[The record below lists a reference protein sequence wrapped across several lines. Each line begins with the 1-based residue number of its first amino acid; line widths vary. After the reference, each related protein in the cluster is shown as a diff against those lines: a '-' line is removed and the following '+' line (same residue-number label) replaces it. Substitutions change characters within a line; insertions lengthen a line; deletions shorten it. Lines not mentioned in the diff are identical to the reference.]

1 MKLSLFSLALLL
13 STTAM
18 AQQRKEI
25 VLSDDWQFSR
35 DGQSWQSVSVPHD
48 WAISGPFDKKWD
60 LQVVRIEQNG
70 EKEATEKSGRS
81 GSLPWIGKGHY
92 KRRLTIPAGYHHA
105 ELLFDGAM
113 AEPRVRVNGREAGY
127 WAYGYNTFRLDITP
141 LVKQGDS
148 EPTAMRKD
156 NLLEVDLQN
165 VEESSRWY
173 PGAGIYRPVT
183 LVLTDE
189 NWIDPWAT
197 FIRTTQLSAQEATVQ
212 VTAAVGGSLDNG
224 MAFEVELRDRLGR
237 IVAQEHASDVNSHG
251 EAELTLRVASPQA
264 WSPESPYLY
273 KATVRFM
280 HYGKVVDQI
289 TRNVGLRTVSV
300 SKEGGFRLNGVTR
313 KLKGVCLHHDLGPL
327 GAAVNKA
334 AIIRQIRTMKDMGCD
349 AIRTAH
355 NMPSQMQMDVCQ
367 VQERLR
373 PLLQGVERPRY

>member
-48 WAISGPFDKKWD
+48 WAIGGPFDKKWD

-81 GSLPWIGKGHY
+81 GALPWLGKGHY
-92 KRRLTIPAGYHHA
+92 KRSLMIPAGYRHA
-105 ELLFDGAM
+105 ELVFDGAM

-141 LVKQGDS
+141 LVKQGGS

-189 NWIDPWAT
+189 NWIDPWGT
-197 FIRTTQLSAQEATVQ
+197 FIRTNL
-212 VTAAVGGSLDNG
+212 
-224 MAFEVELRDRLGR
+224 
-237 IVAQEHASDVNSHG
+237 
-251 EAELTLRVASPQA
+251 
-264 WSPESPYLY
+264 
-273 KATVRFM
+273 
-280 HYGKVVDQI
+280 
-289 TRNVGLRTVSV
+289 
-300 SKEGGFRLNGVTR
+300 
-313 KLKGVCLHHDLGPL
+313 
-327 GAAVNKA
+327 
-334 AIIRQIRTMKDMGCD
+334 
-349 AIRTAH
+349 
-355 NMPSQMQMDVCQ
+355 
-367 VQERLR
+367 
-373 PLLQGVERPRY
+373 